1 MKEDFTKSSFVI
13 LKLCVMK
20 NLFFFFIFSICAL
33 TSTAQANDPMFIFD
47 NFYNAKIHFK
57 NRSVTAASMNY
68 DAVNDKMYFKQND
81 DLMELTN
88 AASIDS
94 IVWAGKR
101 CFVTHGNRF
110 LEKVDLKNGTCF
122 IGWRIKKVNVG
133 STGALGATTQGK
145 VESINVRSM
154 GVFSAKDATSHS
166 ADVYQQK
173 NANEYFIPSNGKFNK
188 VTNLKHIQKLFPQ
201 HKEAIKEF
209 AEKQDIKMQ
218 EPLSVLELLNY
229 CMGLK

>member
-1 MKEDFTKSSFVI
+1 LKEDFTKSSFVI

-33 TSTAQANDPMFIFD
+33 TSTAQANDPLFIFD

-122 IGWRIKKVNVG
+122 IGWRIKKVNIG

>member
-1 MKEDFTKSSFVI
+1 
-13 LKLCVMK
+13 
-20 NLFFFFIFSICAL
+20 
-33 TSTAQANDPMFIFD
+33 
-47 NFYNAKIHFK
+47 
-57 NRSVTAASMNY
+57 
-68 DAVNDKMYFKQND
+68 
-81 DLMELTN
+81 LMELTN

-122 IGWRIKKVNVG
+122 IGWRIKKVNIG

>member
-1 MKEDFTKSSFVI
+1 MSSFVV
-13 LKLCVMK
+13 LNLHVMK
-20 NLFFFFIFSICAL
+20 NLFFFFIFSICVL
-33 TSTAQANDPMFIFD
+33 TSAAQSNSPLFIFD

-57 NRSVTAASMNY
+57 NRSVTVATMNY

-122 IGWRIKKVNVG
+122 IGWRIKNVNVG
-133 STGALGATTQGK
+133 STGALGSTTQAK
-145 VESINVRSM
+145 VESISIRSM
-154 GVFSAKDATSHS
+154 GVFSAQDASSHS
-166 ADVYQQK
+166 ADVFQQK
-173 NANEYFIPSNGKFNK
+173 NVNEYFLTKNGKFNK
-188 VTNLKHIQKLFPQ
+188 VTNLKHVQKLFPD
-201 HKEAIKEF
+201 HKEAIKKF
-209 AEKQDIKMQ
+209 ADEHDVKMQ

>member
-33 TSTAQANDPMFIFD
+33 TATAQANDPLFIFD

-209 AEKQDIKMQ
+209 ADKQDIKMQ